1 VCTRLTLIVIVAIV
15 LAGSAIAPCWADS
28 TTFTKHVENRE
39 KGKVAVYLEAL
50 RRRVGLT
57 GPHEASVPA
66 QDKNAEIQRATTIGG
81 QDPEEYKLQ
90 LAQWQR
96 RLDALCGSDN
106 LIPTQT
112 DLYNQY
118 CIPADPLDPADPTSA
133 AAVPRL
139 SPALLG
145 GLAVA
150 ELTMPT
156 PVPQIGP
163 PPEIN
168 EWNMAAVGY
177 PLWLWTEDTTA
188 MSSSASVMGET
199 VMLTARRTG
208 VSFHMGDGNS
218 VTCPR
223 TTRWTSAV
231 APEHESPTC
240 GYRYTKASLPEG
252 NYQVVAV
259 AEWEVTWSVL
269 GETGMIP
276 IQKAASTELPVGQLR
291 SVITGR

>member
-1 VCTRLTLIVIVAIV
+1 MAWAETNDEGSQSNSTYGSTINVDLPEVDIAASLEIFRSR
-15 LAGSAIAPCWADS
+15 AGSGYPNDQYRAAGSNNSRS
-28 TTFTKHVENRE
+28 TT
-39 KGKVAVYLEAL
+39 
-50 RRRVGLT
+50 
-57 GPHEASVPA
+57 
-66 QDKNAEIQRATTIGG
+66 ATSIGG
-81 QDPEEYKLQ
+81 QDPEEYKQQ
-90 LAQWQR
+90 LEQWQR
-96 RLDALCGSDN
+96 RLEALCGNDS
-106 LIPTQT
+106 LSPTQT
-112 DLYNQY
+112 DLYNLY
-118 CIPADPLDPADPTSA
+118 CVPADPLDPADPTSVA
-133 AAVPRL
+133 GVPRP

-156 PVPQIGP
+156 PVPQVGP

-177 PLWLWTEDTTA
+177 PLWLWTDDTTT
-188 MSSSASVMGET
+188 MSSSASIMGET
-199 VMLTARRTG
+199 VALTARRTG

-218 VTCPR
+218 LTCQG
-223 TTRWTSAV
+223 TTAWTKAV
-231 APEHESPTC
+231 DPEHESPTC